1 MGEIDVSL
9 SPVPKTTKGNVSQC
23 VPTYSFVNFLRTL
36 DEKDNKRIC
45 IIIVIS
51 PIIIIKNVLF

>member
-1 MGEIDVSL
+1 MGEIDVSV
-9 SPVPKTTKGNVSQC
+9 SPLTKTTKAKVSQL

-36 DEKDNKRIC
+36 RGKDNKRIC
-45 IIIVIS
+45 IIIVIR